1 MIRGRLKAKLRAGL
15 VALLGLCLVVYLVER
30 IGFGEVLSAA
40 LAVGWGGF
48 AILCGYAAL
57 LFLMLGA
64 AWRVLIAGMPLS
76 RIGTFAWGRAVRDS
90 ASEILPFSQ
99 VGGFVIGARAI
110 ILRGI
115 APPLALASTI
125 VDVTTEMFA
134 QLAYV
139 ALGIALL
146 TMHAPRTPVVASLAT
161 ASIIGLLLAS
171 VFAGAF
177 LFVQRRGLWV
187 AAKLGSRWLPKAL
200 LNTEALAASMAE
212 IYRTPR
218 RVWLAVALHLIC
230 WISSAVGTWIALRL
244 IGARADLAAVVAIE
258 SLVYAIRSA
267 AFMVPNALGV
277 QEAAYMILAPLMGVG
292 PELGLALSL
301 LKRAR
306 DIAIGA
312 PTLLIW
318 QFMEGKRAFT
328 LGKFGTRAL

>member
-1 MIRGRLKAKLRAGL
+1 LKTKLRAGL
-15 VALLGLCLVVYLVER
+15 VAVLGLCLVVYLVER
-30 IGFGEVLSAA
+30 IGFEQVFSAV

-48 AILCGYAAL
+48 AILCIYALL
-57 LFLMLGA
+57 LFLALGA
-64 AWRVLIAGMPLS
+64 AWHVLVAGMPLS
-76 RIGTFAWGRAVRDS
+76 RIGAFAWGRAVRDS

-146 TMHAPRTPVVASLAT
+146 TMHAPRTPFVESLAT
-161 ASIIGLLLAS
+161 TAIIGLLLAS
-171 VFAGAF
+171 VAAGAF
-177 LFVQRRGLWV
+177 LFAQRRGLWI
-187 AAKLGSRWLPKAL
+187 AGKLASRWLPKAP
-200 LNTEALAASMAE
+200 LNAEALAVSMAG
-212 IYRTPR
+212 IYRAPR
-218 RVWLAVALHLIC
+218 RVWLSATLHLAC
-230 WISSAVGTWIALRL
+230 WIASAVGTWIALRL

-258 SLVYAIRSA
+258 SLVYAIRSV

-277 QEAAYMILAPLMGVG
+277 QEAAYMMLAPLMGVG
-292 PELGLALSL
+292 PELGLAVSL

-306 DIAIGA
+306 DIAIGV

-328 LGKFGTRAL
+328 PGKFGREPFKS